1 MNQRKQTQPD
11 LISLTSITPKT
22 EEGIDEMRIIPLKRS
37 LDAQQAKL
45 WAKTFA
51 LFKYMISSPKFNRRR
66 APLISV
72 RIHKIDQ

>member
-22 EEGIDEMRIIPLKRS
+22 EEGIDEMRIIRLKRS

-45 WAKTFA
+45 WAKT
-51 LFKYMISSPKFNRRR
+51 LPSLNT
-66 APLISV
+66 
-72 RIHKIDQ
+72 